1 LSHIHTTINEDDP
14 AVGPGAENFYRVEFD
29 DNDSPSSEHTPSSSN
44 EDEKEKEEG
53 RGFVKKKYRAT
64 KMSHTIDSEEGNLG
78 IQIGSEVGGDCAGS
92 EMSDITFGEEF
103 GQSADDADDA
113 GGSGSDGD
121 EKENDE
127 DIVVA

>member
-14 AVGPGAENFYRVEFD
+14 AVGPGAENFYRVKFD
-29 DNDSPSSEHTPSSSN
+29 DNDSPSSEHTPSSN
-44 EDEKEKEEG
+44 NDEKGEEK
-53 RGFVKKKYRAT
+53 GFVKKKNSAT
-64 KMSHTIDSEEGNLG
+64 KMGHTIDSEEGNLG
-78 IQIGSEVGGDCAGS
+78 IQIGSEVGGDYVGS

-113 GGSGSDGD
+113 GGYGSDGD